1 MSEMTTKD
9 DGLGDLTVVDGPWD
23 ASQAPAGT
31 EFIDFGPLKLPLI
44 AGLKARVEFDQ
55 RTKRVGAVSV
65 KVNNSEVQLQVI
77 AAPRGQQYWLDVR
90 RTMLERLRK
99 GAGNQHAM
107 EGHFGTEV
115 IATLTGRR
123 RDGVLADAPMRLVG
137 VEGDR
142 WVLRAVV
149 TGLDVTTDE
158 TVDRVNA
165 LISHCAV
172 DRGEEPIG
180 AGTVLELMPPPGSYV
195 PDEESA

>member
-1 MSEMTTKD
+1 
-9 DGLGDLTVVDGPWD
+9 
-23 ASQAPAGT
+23 
-31 EFIDFGPLKLPLI
+31 
-44 AGLKARVEFDQ
+44 
-55 RTKRVGAVSV
+55 
-65 KVNNSEVQLQVI
+65 
-77 AAPRGQQYWLDVR
+77 
-90 RTMLERLRK
+90 
-99 GAGNQHAM
+99 
-107 EGHFGTEV
+107 
-115 IATLTGRR
+115 
-123 RDGVLADAPMRLVG
+123 MRLVG